1 MSKELE
7 IIKDGTHLTSC
18 SDKDVAVID
27 DRWLSWGDWWL
38 GADPAM
44 ILSQDF
50 EGQRGRVENSTG
62 ASETIVKW

>member
-44 ILSQDF
+44 IYPEISKVRG
-50 EGQRGRVENSTG
+50 EGWRIAQGQ
-62 ASETIVKW
+62 VKPL